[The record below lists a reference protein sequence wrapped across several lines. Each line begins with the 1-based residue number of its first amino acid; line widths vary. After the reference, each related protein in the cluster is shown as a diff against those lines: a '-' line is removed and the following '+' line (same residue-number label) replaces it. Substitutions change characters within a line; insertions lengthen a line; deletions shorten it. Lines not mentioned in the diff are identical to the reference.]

1 MGLAKIKSNSFID
14 LKDARIKENSWIA
27 KIAAAKLKSNNV
39 AIVLGK
45 TIHLYKVNR
54 LEFLNNERWV
64 KHELCHLRQFQTN
77 GYFTFILK
85 YLLESVRHGYYH
97 NKYEAEARLAEDL

>member
-1 MGLAKIKSNSFID
+1 MGITEVKNSNAID

-45 TIHLYKVNR
+45 TIHLYNVSR
-54 LEFLNNERWV
+54 QQFLNDERWV
-64 KHELCHLRQFQTN
+64 KHEVCHLRQFQAN

-85 YLLESVRHGYYH
+85 YLLESIRHGYYH